1 MVINFLRTNK
11 MASIALT
18 AIRVYVGYLWI
29 TAGWKKVTGGFDSAG
44 FLKGAI
50 AKSAG
55 DHPAVAGWWGSFLE
69 NIALPG
75 ADVFNILVPYGEL
88 FVGLGLILGCLTKTA
103 VFFGMMMNFA
113 FLFSG
118 TVSSNALMVLLS
130 IFIII
135 SGTNAGKFG
144 LDGLL
149 TPFLRKKGIGK
160 SDYPK
165 PRAA

>member
-11 MASIALT
+11 FASIAL
-18 AIRVYVGYLWI
+18 ALIRIYIGYLWL
-29 TAGWKKVTGGFDSAG
+29 TAGWKKITGGFDTSG

-50 AKSAG
+50 AKSTG
-55 DHPAVAGWWGSFLE
+55 ENPAVASWWGTFLE
-69 NIALPG
+69 NVALPG
-75 ADVFNILVPYGEL
+75 ADVFNILVPYGEFL
-88 FVGLGLILGCLTKTA
+88 VGLGLILGCLTKTA
-103 VFFGMMMNFA
+103 VFFGMTMNFA

-118 TVSSNALMVLLS
+118 TVSVNALMVLLS

-149 TPFLRKKGIGK
+149 TPFLRKKGIDK
-160 SDYPK
+160 SSYQKPK
-165 PRAA
+165 AA